1 MLCCGGRPD
10 SGVGERQTGRRQTG
24 GAEKGWDLG
33 MKGNG
38 FWGFGLRRV
47 EEREE
52 ARRRRQVRRRGNEL
66 EHIQKK
72 KKTKQLA
79 QRRI

>member
-10 SGVGERQTGRRQTG
+10 SGVDEAGERQTGRRQTG

-38 FWGFGLRRV
+38 FWVEKSRR
-47 EEREE
+47 ERGGKEKASGQE
-52 ARRRRQVRRRGNEL
+52 AW
-66 EHIQKK
+66 
-72 KKTKQLA
+72 
-79 QRRI
+79 